1 MSRAATSG
9 NDVTSVPTPARQA
22 RGIFL
27 CVVSALSFAVL
38 PFVANAA
45 YDAGVNLPELLLLR
59 FVIAAAVL
67 WILVGY
73 RNRGRRRIGAGRRTT
88 AGGLAMGAIGY
99 ATQSALYFAAL
110 NYIQPSLDTLLLY
123 TFPVLVFSVSVVR
136 GREPATTIRLGALAL
151 ALAGVAAVLLGS
163 DAGSL
168 DPLGVALGLASA
180 AAYATYILVGDAI
193 DPGLDRLT
201 LSALV
206 CTGAAATYAVVTVAG
221 GGPDFGFDS
230 VGWLWAAV
238 LALVSTVVA
247 VGTFF
252 AGMRLVGAAT
262 ASIVSCVEPV
272 ATVLIGVSLFGDRLG
287 PVQAVGALVVV
298 TAVVLLQWRPRVATG
313 AGQPRDT
320 PPPVHSGPNTSI
332 NDPSLPKT
340 DPVIEQQVA
349 QIRHDLQA
357 PLQDGATQAWDDAAQ
372 RAANEGTAPTRS
384 GSGRTDTPNSAT

>member
-1 MSRAATSG
+1 MIDSSDESRRHG
-9 NDVTSVPTPARQA
+9 RNDVTPAPAPGRQL
-22 RGIFL
+22 RGILL

-45 YDAGVNLPELLLLR
+45 YDAGVGLPELLLLR
-59 FVIAAAVL
+59 FTIAAAVL
-67 WILVGY
+67 WVLISY
-73 RNRGRRRIGAGRRTT
+73 RSRGRPRIHATRRTA

-123 TFPVLVFSVSVVR
+123 TFPVIVFTVSVLR
-136 GREPATTIRLGALAL
+136 GREPASTIRIGALAL

-180 AAYATYILVGDAI
+180 AAYATYILVGDAV
-193 DPGLDRLT
+193 DPGLDRLALT
-201 LSALV
+201 ALV
-206 CTGAAATYAVVTVAG
+206 CTGATATYAVVTLVN

-230 VGWLWAAV
+230 AGWLWAAV

-252 AGMRLVGAAT
+252 AGMRLIGAAT

-272 ATVLIGVSLFGDRLG
+272 ATVLIGVTLFGDRLG
-287 PVQAVGALVVV
+287 PVQALGAAGVV
-298 TAVVLLQWRPRVATG
+298 TAVVLLQWRTRVVTG
-313 AGQPRDT
+313 TGQPLA
-320 PPPVHSGPNTSI
+320 S
-332 NDPSLPKT
+332 
-340 DPVIEQQVA
+340 
-349 QIRHDLQA
+349 
-357 PLQDGATQAWDDAAQ
+357 
-372 RAANEGTAPTRS
+372 
-384 GSGRTDTPNSAT
+384 